1 MQGIPATL
9 YLTSFLSEGSF
20 NLCLSIT
27 SSVARSDG
35 YIVGNIALCAV
46 VCAVVRYMQCMFWV
60 HVVCVCV
67 CVCVCVYIIMYIHMC
82 VCLWVS
88 EYRTTKI
95 TNHARGGSRGGGGT
109 QGPFPPSA
117 SASEA

>member
-1 MQGIPATL
+1 MQGIPAIL

-46 VCAVVRYMQCMFWV
+46 VCAVVRCVFWV
-60 HVVCVCV
+60 HVVCVRLFVCGCV
-67 CVCVCVYIIMYIHMC
+67 NTEQQGEDNDNQSCHIRVLSIIT
-82 VCLWVS
+82 L
-88 EYRTTKI
+88 
-95 TNHARGGSRGGGGT
+95 
-109 QGPFPPSA
+109 
-117 SASEA
+117 